1 MDAYYIEIHVSDNGC
16 RVSVEPEQEDMQ
28 EDQAAGGTE
37 PQGATVSSIDDALEQ
52 ARAIFKNNGQM
63 PNDAGDQ
70 SSFEQDFGESG
81 DTGRGGALPQERFA

>member
-1 MDAYYIEIHVSDNGC
+1 
-16 RVSVEPEQEDMQ
+16 
-28 EDQAAGGTE
+28 
-37 PQGATVSSIDDALEQ
+37 VSSIDDALEQ

-70 SSFEQDFGESG
+70 SSFEQGFGESG